1 MLCGELSAVLMAGGK
16 GSRLRP
22 FTNVLPKPLISYD
35 EEPIIDKILSKFKK
49 SGISDISVIL
59 NHKHEL
65 ISAYLTS
72 KYGRLVPRVLIENQP
87 KGTIGGIK
95 LAERYLKKYVAVV
108 NCDIL
113 CDFKWCDFLKFH
125 KQNSADLS
133 ILGVVKTTKNPFG
146 VLSANGDGKLLEM
159 EEKPLRYDLINSGI
173 YIMNLDCIKYIKENE
188 ALDMVRKRFPHE

>member
-1 MLCGELSAVLMAGGK
+1 MAGGK

-113 CDFKWCDFLKFH
+113 CDFKWRDFLKFH

-159 EEKPLRYDLINSGI
+159 EEKPLY
-173 YIMNLDCIKYIKENE
+173 
-188 ALDMVRKRFPHE
+188 